1 MSSRTWTD
9 HLGRTYTYEPYE
21 AAPIAGIQVALSEA
35 SAFAVAEASR
45 AIGTV
50 PRLPLAGT
58 ASVIYRSEASASSII
73 EDLAVGPRRILEAQI
88 ADPGELRDPIAER
101 IVGNLEGLR
110 DALATPYPATVDDIL
125 RWHRIL
131 MAGHPRMAMEDIG
144 VLRRK
149 QNWIGGDG
157 FGPRNA
163 AFIPPPP
170 EDVPGLLED
179 LIRYLERADVA
190 PVVQASIA
198 HARFEVIH
206 PFTDGNGRV
215 GRMLLQHVLTHRT
228 EAPVPIPVSVPWSR
242 DRDRYIEGLRHF
254 QSGELDPWIEFA
266 AGSMVLAVEWIT
278 SAEDRVSRLLAE
290 LRGRSTTR
298 SGSAAAGIINDLV
311 EHPLVDGSTVA
322 ARYSVSRQAA
332 HQALERLAA
341 AGILTKRPFSRR
353 TKGRP
358 RMMYASTELIDL
370 LGAIVTN
377 D

>member
-179 LIRYLERADVA
+179 LDPISRAHGCGA
-190 PVVQASIA
+190 GRPSIDRA
-198 HARFEVIH
+198 CAVRGDPSVHRWQWTGGSHAAATR
-206 PFTDGNGRV
+206 P
-215 GRMLLQHVLTHRT
+215 
-228 EAPVPIPVSVPWSR
+228 
-242 DRDRYIEGLRHF
+242 
-254 QSGELDPWIEFA
+254 DP
-266 AGSMVLAVEWIT
+266 S
-278 SAEDRVSRLLAE
+278 D
-290 LRGRSTTR
+290 
-298 SGSAAAGIINDLV
+298 GSARSHPRLSPV
-311 EHPLVDGSTVA
+311 EPRQGSIHRGPSALPVRGVGSLDRIRRRVDG
-322 ARYSVSRQAA
+322 
-332 HQALERLAA
+332 
-341 AGILTKRPFSRR
+341 PRR
-353 TKGRP
+353 RMDHLGRGP
-358 RMMYASTELIDL
+358 GEPPTR
-370 LGAIVTN
+370 
-377 D
+377 